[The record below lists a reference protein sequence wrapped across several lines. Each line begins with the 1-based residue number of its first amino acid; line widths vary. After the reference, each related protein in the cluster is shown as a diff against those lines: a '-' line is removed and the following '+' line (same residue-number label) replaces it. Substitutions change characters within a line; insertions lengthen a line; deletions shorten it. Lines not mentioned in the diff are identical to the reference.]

1 MEGKWYS
8 NGIHEIFHA
17 LNSGKEGLTH
27 EEADVRLKRDGPNK
41 LPDAKVDSV
50 FKIFLRQFQ
59 SPLIYILIVAA
70 IIVLLLGERVDA
82 TIIFLVLLFNA
93 IVGTI
98 QEGKAQNT
106 LKALKNFTTTNTTV
120 IRSGS
125 EMVIPDFEV
134 VIGDIIILQ
143 EGEKIPAD
151 ARIFESNGLT
161 VDESALTG
169 ESVPVGKIEENLEKE
184 NLQTADQKNM
194 VFKGTHVTAGNGM
207 AVVTGI
213 GLNTEF
219 GKISKEI
226 MGIDTEIPLK
236 IKVRNLTRVIIILTL
251 SICTS
256 IFFLGIF
263 LGNSVETMFA
273 TVVSM
278 AVSIVPE
285 GLPIVLTLILATGVW
300 RMSKRNALVKKLQA
314 VEALGQA
321 EILAVDK
328 TGTLTENEIV
338 LREVYVDGKTFNV
351 TGNGYKAEGFIEL
364 EGKKVDPPNHPEL
377 LMAGKIAA
385 LGSDNGVSF
394 DEDTK
399 SWVPTGDPTDAALS
413 VFAHKA
419 GFHKQVLEKESPI
432 LSEIPFSSK
441 HKFHAVAHKHEGK
454 VFTTVIGAPEKILEL
469 STKHYQS
476 EKHLEMTKRHR
487 GEVEEKLIK
496 MYKEGLRVIACAIL
510 EGDIKE
516 IEEKDIKNLVFVGVY
531 GLKDVLR
538 PEVHEAVG
546 KAQSAGLKVIMITGD
561 HKITAESIAKEVGIF
576 KDGDTVLTGA
586 EIDSYTE
593 QEFLDVLP
601 NVSVFARVTPE
612 HKFKI
617 VQGFK
622 KRGESIAMTG
632 DGVNDAPSL
641 VEADLGISMGK
652 KGTEVAK
659 EASDIVLLDDNFSS
673 IVAAIE
679 EGRSIYRT
687 IRKVITYLFA
697 TSFGEVLTITGALL
711 LGFPLPILP
720 AQIVWLNFV
729 TDGFLVVTFA
739 MEPKDDNLLKGKF
752 ENQSKYLLDIPI
764 FKRIIILAIPMM
776 IGTLALFSQYY
787 AVDITKAWTISLTT
801 LAAFN
806 WLNAWNVRSGHK
818 SIFRTNPLS
827 NKYLLAA
834 TVIVVLLQLLA
845 IYNPIL
851 QKYLKTTALDLQDW
865 LLIIPVAFSIVLV
878 EEIRK
883 LIYRRRHKDY

>member
-1 MEGKWYS
+1 MNLPWYS
-8 NGIHEIFHA
+8 LGIEKIFTE
-17 LNSGKEGLTH
+17 LKSGKDGITH
-27 EEADVRLKRDGPNK
+27 EEAEIRLKNDGPNK
-41 LPDAKVDSV
+41 LPDAKVDGIL
-50 FKIFLRQFQ
+50 KIFLRQFQ

-70 IIVLLLGERVDA
+70 VIVLVLGEQVDA

-120 IRSGS
+120 IRGGN
-125 EMVIPDFEV
+125 ELVIPDYEV
-134 VIGDIIILQ
+134 VKGDIIVLQ

-151 ARIFESNGLT
+151 ARVFESNGLT

-169 ESVPVGKIEENLEKE
+169 ESVPVGKIEEAIQKDD
-184 NLQTADQKNM
+184 LQIADQKNM
-194 VFKGTHVTAGNGM
+194 IFKGTNITAGNGL
-207 AVVTGI
+207 AVVTGT
-213 GLNTEF
+213 GLGTEF

-226 MGIDTEIPLK
+226 MEIDTEIPLK
-236 IKVRNLTRVIIILTL
+236 VKVRNLTRIIIALTFI
-251 SICTS
+251 ICTS
-256 IFFLGIF
+256 VFFLGIF
-263 LGNSVETMFA
+263 LGNSVKDMFA

-314 VEALGQA
+314 VEALGQGQM
-321 EILAVDK
+321 LAVDK

-338 LREVYVDGKTFNV
+338 LRKVYVNGKMFDV
-351 TGNGYKAEGFIEL
+351 TGNGYKSEGQVEL
-364 EGKKVDPPNHPEL
+364 DGKKVDPPNHPEL
-377 LMAGKIAA
+377 LIAGKIAA
-385 LGSDNGVSF
+385 LGSDNGVSY
-394 DEDTK
+394 DEDAK
-399 SWVPTGDPTDAALS
+399 EWVPTGDPTDAALS
-413 VFAHKA
+413 VFAHKV
-419 GFHKQVLEKESPI
+419 GFHKEVLEKESPI

-441 HKFHAVAHKHEGK
+441 YKYHAVAHKHEGK

-469 STKHYQS
+469 SKKHYQS
-476 EKHLEMTKRHR
+476 GKHMEMTKKQKD
-487 GEVEEKLIK
+487 EIEENLMK
-496 MYKEGLRVIACAIL
+496 MYKDGLRVIACAL
-510 EGDIKE
+510 LDSDEKE
-516 IEEKDIKNLVFVGVY
+516 IDEKDIKNLVFVGVY

-538 PEVHEAVG
+538 PEVHDAVA
-546 KAQSAGLKVIMITGD
+546 KAQTAGFKVIMITGD

-576 KDGDTVLTGA
+576 REGDIVMTGS
-586 EIDSYTE
+586 EIDALSE

-601 NVSVFARVTPE
+601 SVSVFARVTPD

-659 EASDIVLLDDNFSS
+659 EASDIVLLDDNFAS

-679 EGRSIYRT
+679 EGRNIYRT

-697 TSFGEVLTITGALL
+697 TSFGEVMTIAGALL

-752 ENQSKYLLDIPI
+752 ENQSKYLLDLPI
-764 FKRIIILAIPMM
+764 FRRILILALPMM
-776 IGTLALFSQYY
+776 FGTLMLFSQYY
-787 AVDITKAWTISLTT
+787 EIDIVKAWTISLTT

-818 SIFRTNPLS
+818 SIFRTNPLT
-827 NKYLLAA
+827 NKFLLGA
-834 TVIVVLLQLLA
+834 TIIVICLQLLA

-883 LIYRRRHKDY
+883 FIYRRRHKDI